1 MCVFSD
7 TTCTDASRFG
17 QAYLSKFGWD
27 ASRGVGLGASGEGM
41 TSHLKVS
48 QKLDFLGIGA
58 DHQRDPH
65 GIAWKQNKDFE
76 ALLKRLNEEKKGEAK
91 EDGMAKEGGFV
102 CAKEGREET
111 RTADEVDGEEK
122 KSSEVKGKKRKRK
135 DTHDGVVAE
144 GDSKKKNKKRK
155 HRDESNSEV
164 LEDTGSS
171 EKLGRSGEDKP
182 GDNTEEKHNTP
193 TSSLSETI
201 IPTPK
206 PKIKGRPMAY
216 VLFLDTLRLS
226 LTKI

>member
-1 MCVFSD
+1 
-7 TTCTDASRFG
+7 
-17 QAYLSKFGWD
+17 
-27 ASRGVGLGASGEGM
+27 M